1 MLKITRLGEFAL
13 DHAFKLV
20 DADLIFLVVR
30 QLLHPGQPGTYP
42 GVSVGGHWNN
52 RRITAGYGGDQAKVG
67 YCDFVASDKVFALQ

>member
-1 MLKITRLGEFAL
+1 
-13 DHAFKLV
+13 
-20 DADLIFLVVR
+20 
-30 QLLHPGQPGTYP
+30 LHPGQPGTYP